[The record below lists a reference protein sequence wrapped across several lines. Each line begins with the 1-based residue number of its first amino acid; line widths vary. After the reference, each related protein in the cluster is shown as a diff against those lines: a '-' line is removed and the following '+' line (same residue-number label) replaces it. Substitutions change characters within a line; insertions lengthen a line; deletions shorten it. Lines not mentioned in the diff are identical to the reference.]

1 VALGGPIGG
10 VVVGLSD
17 YPSIFYVMVAAALA
31 SAALGALPLRTPAPE
46 PPAVTAADMEAAEE
60 AAT

>member
-1 VALGGPIGG
+1 M
-10 VVVGLSD
+10 VVGLSD

-31 SAALGALPLRTPAPE
+31 SAALPLRTPVPE
-46 PPAVTAADMEAAEE
+46 PPAVTPADMEAAEE